1 IGIFLFIESLMRR
14 GDLMEVKIRDVNFR
28 AIKVLDDQ
36 AKKHKVSRNTL
47 LKRIVEDK
55 VTFDGIKGAEKELDV
70 TMNRVVDALEVTY
83 QRLKQ
88 LEKQTMKMYLLLC
101 DGLGMDPTE
110 AEGILEKT
118 FDMEDKKTCGDMSR
132 E

>member
-1 IGIFLFIESLMRR
+1 CIGIFLFIESLMRR

-36 AKKHKVSRNTL
+36 AKKQKVSRNTL

-55 VTFDGIKGAEKELDV
+55 VKFDVIKGAEKELDM
-70 TMNRVVDALEVTY
+70 TMNRVADGFEMTY
-83 QRLKQ
+83 QRLNH
-88 LEKQTMKMYLLLC
+88 LEKQTLKMYLLLC
-101 DGLGMDPTE
+101 DGLGIDPTE

-118 FDMEDKKTCGDMSR
+118 LDMDK
-132 E
+132 